1 MTLRD
6 ELQSIF
12 DAERAL
18 RDAEAR
24 LFADEDAHQA
34 RVRLLGGAVQEAKS
48 LEDRNEARLRLER
61 LADLCAQVPGPEMVD
76 ALIAILD
83 DADERV
89 RVQAAEALSDVGWA
103 RYAEVAR
110 GIDRALADGSRV
122 TALKELPWVI
132 EEIGEP
138 SAVKLLSAFLKHADA
153 EVVAA
158 GLEALASLGEPVPAK
173 HLKPLLGDTRA
184 VTVEDE
190 EEGTT
195 ITLGELAEE
204 ALETLAPR

>member
-6 ELQSIF
+6 ELHAIF
-12 DAERAL
+12 DAERTL

-34 RVRLLGGAVQEAKS
+34 RVRLLGEAVAEAKG
-48 LEDRNEARLRLER
+48 LADRKEAGLRLER

-76 ALIAILD
+76 ALITILD
-83 DADERV
+83 DPDERV
-89 RVQAAEALSDVGWA
+89 RVQAAEALSDVGWE

-110 GIDRALADGSRV
+110 GVDRALTDGSRV
-122 TALKELPWVI
+122 AALKELPWVI
-132 EEIGEP
+132 AEIAEP
-138 SAVKLLSAFLKHADA
+138 SAVKLLAAFLKHADA

-173 HLKPLLGDTRA
+173 HLKPLLGDKRA